1 MQDIRCKDP
10 HAWDD
15 RVSRRT
21 YPNEA
26 KPWGWDFICPWESS
40 LPSCCPQP
48 QGP

>member
-26 KPWGWDFICPWESS
+26 KPWGACPGT
-40 LPSCCPQP
+40 LA
-48 QGP
+48 GL